1 MVSFPVF
8 IDICVAE
15 NGFKVDITSE
25 NTYNYYNLTFGG
37 YMKKQNKRI
46 AGTARADAR
55 AIRRTGWSFKAGDK
69 CHRNRKI

>member
-25 NTYNYYNLTFGG
+25 NTYYYNLTFGG
-37 YMKKQNKRI
+37 YMKNRI
-46 AGTARADAR
+46 KELRE
-55 AIRRTGWSFKAGDK
+55 
-69 CHRNRKI
+69 HRGLTQEQLGELVGASR

>member
-37 YMKKQNKRI
+37 YMKNRI
-46 AGTARADAR
+46 KELRE
-55 AIRRTGWSFKAGDK
+55 
-69 CHRNRKI
+69 HRGLTQEQLGELVGASR